1 VIRIGNDIQKM
12 LKQTDTLTTIKTI
25 PWFLELSNTSLESLS
40 DIAEIR
46 FLNPGDVIFS
56 EGEQHAF
63 LYIILYGKVLLESI
77 IPGHGILPVFTAE
90 SLDVIGWSSLTP
102 VVRQKTSTARV
113 VEPTKLLSFHAET
126 LMALCESD
134 YELGFIIM
142 RRLANIVATRYLTHR
157 IHLLE
162 QFSTRCA

>member
-1 VIRIGNDIQKM
+1 M

-25 PWFLELSNTSLESLS
+25 PWFLELSNKSIGSLS
-40 DIAEIR
+40 EIAEIR
-46 FLNPGDVIFS
+46 FLNPGDVIFH
-56 EGEQHAF
+56 EGEQHAY
-63 LYIILYGKVLLESI
+63 LYVILFGKVLLESI
-77 IPGHGILPVFTAE
+77 IPGHGSMPVFTAE

-126 LMALCESD
+126 LIALCESD
-134 YELGFIIM
+134 FELGFIIM

-162 QFSTRCA
+162 EFSTHCT